1 MITCDRVS
9 IHRAVHGRN
18 GGYNRIVVER
28 RNIDE
33 NLARV
38 FAVNAHSS
46 VKKSS
51 LSVRVSA
58 RARAW
63 CSISHLFNLSN
74 NLRFWPMRCISA
86 IQITISCQKCDLAC
100 SSRTASAGT
109 AIDPCDDAERHLQH
123 PSICFYSPM
132 RNAFLRFSNVVLS

>member
-1 MITCDRVS
+1 MITCDGVS
-9 IHRAVHGRN
+9 IHRAVDGRG

-51 LSVRVSA
+51 LCVRVSA
-58 RARAW
+58 RAWARVVFNIAPFQFVEQPPFLANEVHI
-63 CSISHLFNLSN
+63 CNTNHNQLSKMRFGVFESH
-74 NLRFWPMRCISA
+74 
-86 IQITISCQKCDLAC
+86 
-100 SSRTASAGT
+100 
-109 AIDPCDDAERHLQH
+109 
-123 PSICFYSPM
+123 CFGGDGDRS
-132 RNAFLRFSNVVLS
+132 L